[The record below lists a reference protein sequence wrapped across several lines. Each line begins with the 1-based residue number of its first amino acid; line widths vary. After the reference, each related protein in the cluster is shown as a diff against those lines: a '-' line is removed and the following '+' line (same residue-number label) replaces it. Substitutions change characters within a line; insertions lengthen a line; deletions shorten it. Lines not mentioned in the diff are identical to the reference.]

1 MIGLGMAFIALTL
14 LAAFLHWRGRLY
26 DTRWLMW
33 IFVFAVLGPLLANQ
47 LGWVAAEVGR
57 QPWIVHPPVEWTAD
71 GDLVVG
77 PEGFVVYDER
87 LALRTTDAVSTS
99 VTAAQVLGS
108 LIGFGAIYLFLLVA
122 WLYVLDRKIRKGPE
136 PVDAASPDDE
146 GGLLEAAAGRIDH
159 SGSMVE
165 GAEGGR

>member
-1 MIGLGMAFIALTL
+1 MVGLGFTFIGLTL
-14 LAAFLHWRGRLY
+14 LATFLRWRGRLY
-26 DTRWLMW
+26 ETRWLLRV
-33 IFVFAVLGPLLANQ
+33 FVVAIVLPIVANE
-47 LGWVAAEVGR
+47 LGWFAAEIGR

-108 LIGFGAIYLFLLVA
+108 LIGFGAVYLFLLVA

-136 PVDAASPDDE
+136 PVDAASPDDD